1 MASYRYERNISPED
15 LVPEKTREL
24 TPAEARA
31 NWWHYHWYYVVLIA
45 AAVLPKNFG
54 VIIRTAAMEA
64 KDEDIE
70 HDIQTQIDRWRKTC
84 AAIKKNAA
92 SAPAQLMSE
101 MNRANTII
109 RDSLNGSFSQIA
121 VDDEAMYNEIRGY
134 IRQIEPEK
142 EKIVKLY
149 KGNVPIFDNFDISKQ
164 IKSLFAK
171 YVSLKRGAY
180 LIIERTEAMN
190 VIDVN
195 SGNRTKAEDNQEQTA
210 MDVNL
215 AAAKEIARQLRLR
228 DLGGIVIIDFI
239 DLHKAQNKQA
249 LFDEMVKLMATD
261 KAKHTVLPLTKFGL
275 MQITRQRVRPVAVE
289 SVSDVCPTCNGSG
302 KIEPTVLLDKKIE
315 NQISFLT
322 QDRGHKFIK
331 LVVSPYVAAF
341 LRKGLWSLR
350 RRWEW
355 KYKVRLE
362 IAEDQSIGI
371 VEIHYHD
378 KKDNDLITK

>member
-1 MASYRYERNISPED
+1 MFNPSFENIH
-15 LVPEKTREL
+15 VNN
-24 TPAEARA
+24 EAV
-31 NWWHYHWYYVVLIA
+31 YHEIKDYVTLIA
-45 AAVLPKNFG
+45 P
-54 VIIRTAAMEA
+54 E
-64 KDEDIE
+64 
-70 HDIQTQIDRWRKTC
+70 
-84 AAIKKNAA
+84 
-92 SAPAQLMSE
+92 
-101 MNRANTII
+101 RA
-109 RDSLNGSFSQIA
+109 G
-121 VDDEAMYNEIRGY
+121 
-134 IRQIEPEK
+134 
-142 EKIVKLY
+142 IVKLY
-149 KGNVPIFDNFDISKQ
+149 KGQLPIYDNFGITKQ
-164 IKSLFAK
+164 IKSSFGK
-171 YVSLKRGAY
+171 TISYKSGAY
-180 LIIERTEAMN
+180 LIIEHTEALH
-190 VIDVN
+190 VVDVN
-195 SGNRTKAEDNQEQTA
+195 SGNRTKNANGQEGNA
-210 MDVNL
+210 LEVNL
-215 AAAKEIARQLRLR
+215 GAADELARQLRLR
-228 DLGGIVIIDFI
+228 DMGGIIVVDFI
-239 DLHKAQNKQA
+239 DMNEAENRQ
-249 LFDEMVKLMATD
+249 KLYERMCANMQKD
-261 KAKHTVLPLTKFGL
+261 RARHNILPLSKFGL